1 MADISFFFIERFK
14 AKGDML
20 ELQKGSN
27 GYFKKLVGV
36 SVRVFC
42 FLMPHLQ

>member
-1 MADISFFFIERFK
+1 MADISFFIIERFK

-27 GYFKKLVGV
+27 GYFKKMVV
-36 SVRVFC
+36 VPIRVFC